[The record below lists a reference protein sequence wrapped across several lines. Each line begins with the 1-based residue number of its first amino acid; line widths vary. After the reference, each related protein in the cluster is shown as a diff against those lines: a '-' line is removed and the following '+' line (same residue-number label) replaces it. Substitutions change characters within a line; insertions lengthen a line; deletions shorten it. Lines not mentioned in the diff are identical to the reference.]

1 MVGNM
6 ISLPFE
12 QDKEGKYWGGGGV
25 PPPPFFIGA
34 LGIGGAIE
42 EKFED
47 IKARSSYYC
56 GRGHSFVS
64 YLST

>member
-12 QDKEGKYWGGGGV
+12 QEKEGKYWGGGV

-42 EKFED
+42 ENFED
-47 IKARSSYYC
+47 R
-56 GRGHSFVS
+56 
-64 YLST
+64 